1 MVETHEMWIGFKRNP
16 EEHLN
21 RNYNGITFIQF
32 LGETKTEYFTFAGLP
47 ASQKMAKYLVE
58 VDKGET
64 NND

>member
-47 ASQKMAKYLVE
+47 ASQKMAKY
-58 VDKGET
+58 
-64 NND
+64 